1 MAAPA
6 SPLPL
11 FDLFLDVPHPAA
23 SSSCPKPFWVPS
35 PARDDALMEEMQKSI
50 PQVASFAFPEY
61 DQTSAPPASGAS
73 PLNRYDY
80 HAMQNTPF
88 LQFTF
93 SLQLST
99 GARMHGHVRRYLP
112 PHLVARSRYDVGRRG
127 ERALVI
133 LTRAAGADSLYASI
147 LKSLQA
153 ISYHQATMPPYQQA
167 HAEPQKWLLHN
178 LVNHQQHLARIY
190 QTRPPEQQGVP
201 LLATLEGLELGLSV
215 PTFTSVDLNR
225 YLIPTAL
232 LTASSSQSVANA
244 SNSILP
250 LLRCVGVAHALRIL
264 SALLSERRV
273 IMVSHSPTRLAA
285 CSHAALAM
293 LAQGML
299 QWQHLYIPVM
309 PPHLWQY
316 LAAPYPYLIGILSP
330 VVSRL
335 DYTDGLGDVLII
347 HLDTNNMETRG
358 MDANTVNQRIPDLFM
373 TTVKGEFSSPR
384 QMVNQLGSGAPAT
397 PSECLAQ
404 ELVDIVKADKKA
416 MYGESALANMGE
428 TAAKATKAVKTTLNK
443 IKNKG
448 KMFLQ
453 KKGSSSNQDSND
465 VEEVEEVEV
474 QLAAT
479 EAPDAKSMAPDY
491 IYVESCH
498 NEAAEEEAR
507 ISFTI
512 FFLCMFG
519 DVRWYLSVSPGDS
532 AAVLDRNKYL
542 AHKRSAGEGEGTP
555 IWPLLQNFCQTQML
569 AEFVSRRVEE
579 IRNRQPLN
587 TPDTPLFLQCCYYHR
602 RHQIDFGLLDVRKVC
617 RQLAQSSLSRRAAA
631 VQSNARRTA
640 MLLTSNKPFEGDYAK
655 AVAQLVEEC
664 LECSTILADV
674 MSVLWLRIRDSRGM
688 QWKHGYQALMI
699 LRNLLYHGPTAV
711 IAEATDG
718 LDKIRAMKNYENMR
732 GQIVQQ
738 VRNAATDVYGLLVDR
753 SRLFNVRRVCA
764 QRRWQLRNNAA
775 PRLTRDQKLWF
786 NVPFDTMHAAMHP
799 NARGTI
805 VNIPPITD
813 PRGAMANTAPSVPV
827 PQVNDDLLG
836 IFDSMTVS
844 QPTVPVASSNPF
856 DTVTKPDPPE
866 VANQHL
872 YVTQQIPGTVPSG
885 AGLIGT
891 AQAPIQ
897 VDTTYQPT
905 IVPVPAAQP
914 SVVANNAAPLAHA
927 PSTPPQVP
935 PSVGPVY
942 NSAGIQ

>member
-1 MAAPA
+1 MAAVAPSA
-6 SPLPL
+6 ANPLPL

-23 SSSCPKPFWVPS
+23 SSSCPQPFWVAS
-35 PARDDALMEEMQKSI
+35 PVREDALMEEIRKSI

-61 DQTSAPPASGAS
+61 DQSSAPPTNTSAA
-73 PLNRYDY
+73 LNRYDY
-80 HAMQNTPF
+80 GAMHNTPF

-133 LTRAAGADSLYASI
+133 LTRATGADSLYASI

-153 ISYHQATMPPYQQA
+153 ISSHQATMPASQQA

-178 LVNHQQHLARIY
+178 LVHHQQHLARVY
-190 QTRPPEQQGVP
+190 QSRPPEQQGVP

-215 PTFTSVDLNR
+215 PIFTSVDINR

-232 LTASSSQSVANA
+232 LTASTGNNSSIIANA
-244 SNSILP
+244 NNSILP
-250 LLRCVGVAHALRIL
+250 ILRCVGVANALRIL

-330 VVSRL
+330 LVSRL

-358 MDANTVNQRIPDLFM
+358 MDTNTVNQRIPDLFM
-373 TTVKGEFSSPR
+373 SSQATSVKGEAFSPR
-384 QMVNQLGSGAPAT
+384 QMVGQAVLGSGAPAT
-397 PSECLAQ
+397 PTECLAQ

-428 TAAKATKAVKTTLNK
+428 TAAKATKAVKTTFNK

-453 KKGSSSNQDSND
+453 KKGSSNNND
-465 VEEVEEVEV
+465 NDADEIDEVEV
-474 QLAAT
+474 QLTVT

-498 NEAAEEEAR
+498 NETAEEEAR
-507 ISFTI
+507 MSFTI

-532 AAVLDRNKYL
+532 AAVLDRNKFL

-587 TPDTPLFLQCCYYHR
+587 TPDTPLFLQCCHYHR
-602 RHQIDFGLLDVRKVC
+602 RHQVDFGLLDVRKVC
-617 RQLAQSSLSRRAAA
+617 RQLAQSSQSRKAAA
-631 VQSNARRTA
+631 VQSSARRTA
-640 MLLTSNKPFEGDYAK
+640 MLLTSNKPYEGDYAK

-688 QWKHGYQALMI
+688 QWRHGYQALMI

-718 LDKIRAMKNYENMR
+718 LDKIRAMKSYDNMR

-738 VRNAATDVYGLLVDR
+738 VRTAASDVYGLLVDR
-753 SRLFNVRRVCA
+753 LRLFNVRRVCA
-764 QRRWQLRNNAA
+764 LRRWQLRNNTA
-775 PRLTRDQKLWF
+775 PR
-786 NVPFDTMHAAMHP
+786 
-799 NARGTI
+799 
-805 VNIPPITD
+805 
-813 PRGAMANTAPSVPV
+813 
-827 PQVNDDLLG
+827 
-836 IFDSMTVS
+836 VS
-844 QPTVPVASSNPF
+844 RACV
-856 DTVTKPDPPE
+856 
-866 VANQHL
+866 
-872 YVTQQIPGTVPSG
+872 
-885 AGLIGT
+885 
-891 AQAPIQ
+891 
-897 VDTTYQPT
+897 
-905 IVPVPAAQP
+905 
-914 SVVANNAAPLAHA
+914 
-927 PSTPPQVP
+927 
-935 PSVGPVY
+935 
-942 NSAGIQ
+942 

>member
-1 MAAPA
+1 
-6 SPLPL
+6 
-11 FDLFLDVPHPAA
+11 
-23 SSSCPKPFWVPS
+23 
-35 PARDDALMEEMQKSI
+35 
-50 PQVASFAFPEY
+50 
-61 DQTSAPPASGAS
+61 
-73 PLNRYDY
+73 
-80 HAMQNTPF
+80 
-88 LQFTF
+88 
-93 SLQLST
+93 
-99 GARMHGHVRRYLP
+99 MHGHVRRYLP

-133 LTRAAGADSLYASI
+133 MTRATGADSLYASI

-153 ISYHQATMPPYQQA
+153 ISSHQATMPSHQQA

-190 QTRPPEQQGVP
+190 QSRPSDQQGIP

-215 PTFTSVDLNR
+215 PVFTSIDVNR

-232 LTASSSQSVANA
+232 LTASASNSSIVANA
-244 SNSILP
+244 NNSILP
-250 LLRCVGVAHALRIL
+250 ILRCVGVANALRIL

-330 VVSRL
+330 LVSRL

-358 MDANTVNQRIPDLFM
+358 MDTNTVNQRIPDLFM
-373 TTVKGEFSSPR
+373 TTQPSSHKGEYVSPR
-384 QMVNQLGSGAPAT
+384 QMVGQAVLGSGAPAT
-397 PSECLAQ
+397 PAESLGQ

-428 TAAKATKAVKTTLNK
+428 TAAKATKAVKSTFNK

-448 KMFLQ
+448 KLFLQ
-453 KKGSSSNQDSND
+453 KKGSSNIVESND
-465 VEEVEEVEV
+465 AEEPDEVEV
-474 QLAAT
+474 QAI
-479 EAPDAKSMAPDY
+479 EPPDAKSMAPDY

-498 NEAAEEEAR
+498 NETAEEEAR

-519 DVRWYLSVSPGDS
+519 DVRWYLSVAPGDS
-532 AAVLDRNKYL
+532 AAVLDRKKFL
-542 AHKRSAGEGEGTP
+542 SHKRAAGEGEGTP

-569 AEFVSRRVEE
+569 EEFVSRRVEE
-579 IRNRQPLN
+579 IRSRQPLN
-587 TPDTPLFLQCCYYHR
+587 TPDTPLFLQCCHYHR
-602 RHQIDFGLLDVRKVC
+602 RHQVDFGMLDVRKVC
-617 RQLAQSSLSRRAAA
+617 RQLAQSSQSRRAAA

-640 MLLTSNKPFEGDYAK
+640 MLLTSNKPLEGDYAR

-674 MSVLWLRIRDSRGM
+674 MSVLWLRIRDSKGM
-688 QWKHGYQALMI
+688 QWRHGYQALMV

-718 LDKIRAMKNYENMR
+718 LDKIRAMKTYENMR

-738 VRNAATDVYGLLVDR
+738 VRNAASDVYNLLVDR

-764 QRRWQLRNNAA
+764 LRRWQLRNNTA
-775 PRLTRDQKLWF
+775 PR
-786 NVPFDTMHAAMHP
+786 
-799 NARGTI
+799 
-805 VNIPPITD
+805 
-813 PRGAMANTAPSVPV
+813 
-827 PQVNDDLLG
+827 
-836 IFDSMTVS
+836 VS
-844 QPTVPVASSNPF
+844 RIY
-856 DTVTKPDPPE
+856 K
-866 VANQHL
+866 
-872 YVTQQIPGTVPSG
+872 
-885 AGLIGT
+885 
-891 AQAPIQ
+891 
-897 VDTTYQPT
+897 
-905 IVPVPAAQP
+905 
-914 SVVANNAAPLAHA
+914 
-927 PSTPPQVP
+927 
-935 PSVGPVY
+935 
-942 NSAGIQ
+942 